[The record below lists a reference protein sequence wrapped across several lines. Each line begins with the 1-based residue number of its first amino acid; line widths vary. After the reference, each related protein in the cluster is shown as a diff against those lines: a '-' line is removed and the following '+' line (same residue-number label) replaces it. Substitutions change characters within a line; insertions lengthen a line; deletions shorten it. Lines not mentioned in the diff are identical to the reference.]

1 MTYFVMLLLV
11 AVLVGG
17 LARFS
22 GAKHFPGGMAG
33 ACTVAFA
40 GAWLGAL
47 LLPQWGPQLW
57 QFPLFP
63 SLIGAVLFTVIMM
76 LLAKFTH
83 KTY

>member
-22 GAKHFPGGMAG
+22 GAKHFP
-33 ACTVAFA
+33 

>member
-1 MTYFVMLLLV
+1 MTYFVMLLLA

-17 LARFS
+17 LARFNT
-22 GAKHFPGGMAG
+22 KHFPGGMAG

-47 LLPQWGPQLW
+47 LLPQWGPSLW

-63 SLIGAVLFTVIMM
+63 SLIGAVLFTVIMV
-76 LLAKFTH
+76 LLAKLTH